1 MKCGLVNGVEWKCSH
16 LYALLTGKSQGL
28 RMCQWDVSPVQLL
41 EDALILMMS
50 IHCLDI
56 NTLEQKKKKRKKPK
70 GICFKHIHSYA
81 QILYLARKLYS
92 KTFSE

>member
-1 MKCGLVNGVEWKCSH
+1 MKSGLVNEVEWKCSH

-56 NTLEQKKKKRKKPK
+56 NTLEQKKKKKRKKN
-70 GICFKHIHSYA
+70 
-81 QILYLARKLYS
+81 
-92 KTFSE
+92 